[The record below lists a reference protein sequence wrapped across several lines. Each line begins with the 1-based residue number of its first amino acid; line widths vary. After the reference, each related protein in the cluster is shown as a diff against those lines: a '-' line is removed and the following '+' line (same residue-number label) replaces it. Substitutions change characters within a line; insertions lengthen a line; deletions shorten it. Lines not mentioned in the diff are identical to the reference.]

1 MATPRSF
8 EIVSDRG
15 DRSPLV
21 AHVPHVSTFIP
32 PEARELILLTDAAL
46 GRELARMT
54 DWHTEDLF
62 SWVLDLGGSMFVNRV
77 SRLVMDPERFA
88 DDADEPMSRVG
99 QGVVY
104 TKTADGEPLSRIDPS
119 ERERRVRDLYWPYHA
134 ALTELVASILD
145 ESGRCT
151 ILDCHSF
158 PSIPLP
164 SEKDKAP
171 DRPDICIGTDE
182 YHTPPALADVLE
194 QSLAREGFRVGRNSP
209 FGGSLVPLRYW
220 RKDPRVT
227 SVMIE
232 VRRDLYCDEATGE
245 RAAGYNGVREAVR
258 RGVAAALGTWSAE
271 PAARPTS

>member
-1 MATPRSF
+1 MVTGFHTIVPAHGPR
-8 EIVSDRG
+8 G
-15 DRSPLV
+15 PLV
-21 AHVPHVSTFIP
+21 AHVPHASTFIP
-32 PEARELILLTDAAL
+32 LAARELISLDDAAL

-62 SWVLDLGGSMFVNRV
+62 SWVLDLGGSMFVNRA

-88 DDADEPMSRVG
+88 DDADEPMSSVG

-134 ALTELVASILD
+134 ALTDLVTSMLD
-145 ESGRCT
+145 EFGRCT

-158 PSIPLP
+158 PSVPLP
-164 SEKDKAP
+164 SEDDKAP
-171 DRPDICIGTDE
+171 NRPDICIGTDDF
-182 YHTPPALADVLE
+182 HTPPALADALE
-194 QSLAREGFRVGRNSP
+194 ESLAREGFRVGRNSP

-220 RKDPRVT
+220 CNDPHVT

-232 VRRDLYCDEATGE
+232 LRRDLYCDEATGE
-245 RAAGYNGVREAVR
+245 RAPNYAGVREAVR
-258 RGVAAALGTWSAE
+258 RGVIAALETVLD
-271 PAARPTS
+271 RP